1 MIPKGL
7 DQGIELVMKAPRHIR
22 IAKKEALD
30 KAKQAYLDAKANG
43 TLERTG
49 HTAKGLELSGRPVNL
64 GFRSSPN
71 LLIGYTFHQPMNA
84 KGSYDKRKARSNL
97 TDQELY
103 LGGLDRDHKERGEAR
118 IRVGTTPS
126 RMVPIK
132 DKLTGE
138 EKLVRVKAKAK
149 WQDVG
154 LVSCKPKDGG
164 KAG

>member
-1 MIPKGL
+1 MRAPK
-7 DQGIELVMKAPRHIR
+7 HIR
-22 IAKKEALD
+22 QA
-30 KAKQAYLDAKANG
+30 KAKVIADAKANYLEAKASG
-43 TLERTG
+43 RLERTG

-71 LLIGYTFHQPMNA
+71 LLMGYTFHQPMNA
-84 KGSYDKRKARSNL
+84 KGSYDKRKARSTL

-103 LGGLDRDHKERGEAR
+103 LGGLERDHKERGEAR

-132 DKLTGE
+132 DKFTGE

-149 WQDVG
+149 WSDVG
-154 LVSCKPKDGG
+154 LPGIQPKDGG
-164 KAG
+164 KDWEPK